1 MFCRRSQWQ
10 AAKFPRELFHASQS
24 KRGRV
29 LMHSKML
36 IATFRQSA
44 FSSSS
49 TSNAYD
55 SESETEPEDDDVVE
69 VTPPPSSAIGWVYVG
84 SHNFTPSA
92 WGTLSGSAFNPVL
105 NVSGAAL
112 ASCCTVLKRMWV
124 LDDEL

>member
-10 AAKFPRELFHASQS
+10 AEKFPRQLFHDSKS

-29 LMHSKML
+29 LMHSKMM

-44 FSSSS
+44 YTSPSSSNVHDS
-49 TSNAYD
+49 A
-55 SESETEPEDDDVVE
+55 SESEEDEVVE
-69 VTPPPSSAIGWVYVG
+69 LSPEPSSAIGWVYVG

-105 NVSGAAL
+105 NVCIPLSSL
-112 ASCCTVLKRMWV
+112 HRCV
-124 LDDEL
+124 